1 MRLARKTN
9 NINGKSIIKNQE
21 IHEISKNINFNINF
35 HEC

>member
-9 NINGKSIIKNQE
+9 NINEKSVTKNQE